1 MLCIEAMSI
10 VRGSGEQAHRVCLPS
25 LNLPLGQVVAVTG
38 ESGCGKST
46 LLEVIGLL
54 LTPSRVGRFEMEFT
68 DATPAVV
75 NIARFLAANDQ
86 AALAAIRAAR
96 IGFMLQSG
104 GLLPFLT
111 VRDNIR
117 LPCQLLGI
125 AEDERL
131 LTRAIQT
138 LKLAGLLH
146 KKPAQLSIG
155 ERQRVA
161 FVRAVA
167 HRPKLLLADEPTA
180 SLDPHTA
187 RLLFALFIELVQ
199 EWGIAAL
206 VASHDWGLVK
216 TFGLPCLKANLTR
229 GETHFA
235 LS

>member
-1 MLCIEAMSI
+1 MLSIEQLSI

-25 LNLPLGQVVAVTG
+25 LTLPLGQVVAVTG

-54 LTPSRVGRFEMEFT
+54 LNPTQVHRFEMAFIDES
-68 DATPAVV
+68 PA
-75 NIARFLAANDQ
+75 IADIAHLQASNDQ
-86 AALAAIRAAR
+86 KALAAIRAAR

-104 GLLPFLT
+104 GLLPFLS

-125 AEDERL
+125 SEDQQL
-131 LTRAIQT
+131 LRRAIHT
-138 LKLAGLLH
+138 LKLEGLLH

-161 FVRAVA
+161 FVRAIA

-187 RLLFALFIELVQ
+187 KLLFALFIELVE

-206 VASHDWGLVK
+206 VASHDWGLVHS
-216 TFGLPCLKANLTR
+216 FGLPCLKAHLTQ

-235 LS
+235 FS